1 MMFAVAQKR
10 YLYLYDHSGME
21 LHCLKQ
27 HTHVNALTFLPFH
40 FLLVSA
46 VSEAIYV
53 RCTLTFLLTAPSITD
68 HPCPLAHSHILY
80 RMSMALYTTLTPP
93 LGRWWQ
99 NTGYIWVPSS
109 AWLRTRTMPSSI
121 LAITTVCGSPV
132 LTVSLCHAL
141 VVWPY

>member
-46 VSEAIYV
+46 VSKAIYV
-53 RCTLTFLLTAPSITD
+53 RLHVD
-68 HPCPLAHSHILY
+68 V
-80 RMSMALYTTLTPP
+80 
-93 LGRWWQ
+93 
-99 NTGYIWVPSS
+99 GYK
-109 AWLRTRTMPSSI
+109 
-121 LAITTVCGSPV
+121 
-132 LTVSLCHAL
+132 SLWCHHGH
-141 VVWPY
+141 